1 MATFIF
7 LVVLYFL
14 PTLIGRHKQD
24 AFGIFLLNL
33 LFGWTVI
40 GWVVA
45 LVWACSAEYRPIA
58 YLPVPAGR
66 FCHQCGALGPAG
78 AHFCHACGRVVA

>member
-7 LVVLYFL
+7 LIVLYFL
-14 PTLIGRHKQD
+14 PTLIGRHKND

-40 GWVVA
+40 GWIVA
-45 LVWACSAEYRPIA
+45 LVWA
-58 YLPVPAGR
+58 
-66 FCHQCGALGPAG
+66 
-78 AHFCHACGRVVA
+78 